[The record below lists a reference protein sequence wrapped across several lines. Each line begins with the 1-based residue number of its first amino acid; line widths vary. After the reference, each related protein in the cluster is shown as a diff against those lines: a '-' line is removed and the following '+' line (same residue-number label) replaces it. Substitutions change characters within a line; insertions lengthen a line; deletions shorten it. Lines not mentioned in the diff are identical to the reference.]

1 MKGGALECG
10 EGRGLRLCGRAGLK
24 LITLAAIVLA
34 GCASR
39 PGDCASPDV
48 WCAGLVTD
56 FGNVTQGINNQAWLA
71 LEDAKADGLLAKVD
85 RIETVDSRDRAANIA
100 AFGDAGYDIVVT
112 VGASIS
118 EETSAAARRY
128 PGTAFIGV
136 EQAQQTEIPN
146 LAGLVFHE
154 EQSGFLAGV
163 LADSVTQTGHVAAV
177 CEASFIDA
185 MRRYCEGFRA
195 GALYGDP
202 KVRVT
207 VSYRQGRTELLF
219 HDADWGRESA
229 LEMLDAGAD
238 VVFSAGGE
246 TADAALQAAAGS
258 GALIIGAE
266 TDTYTRLKD
275 VRPQLLTSA
284 VSDVRAGVGVLVV
297 AARQGKLPPGDTF
310 GQVGLAP
317 FHDLERRV
325 PAETEGRL
333 AKIRAMLETGEILL
347 EVPYWLP

>member
-10 EGRGLRLCGRAGLK
+10 EVRDLRPGIAAGLK
-24 LITLAAIVLA
+24 LITLAAILLS
-34 GCASR
+34 GCAARSQ
-39 PGDCASPDV
+39 DCASPEI

-56 FGNVTQGINNQAWLA
+56 FGSVTQGINNEAWLA
-71 LEDAKADGLLAKVD
+71 LEDAKSGGLLAKIE

-100 AFGDAGYDIVVT
+100 TFGDAGYDIVVT

-118 EETSAAARRY
+118 DETSAAARHY
-128 PGTAFIGV
+128 PRTAFIGV

-177 CEASFIDA
+177 CESSFIDTV
-185 MRRYCEGFRA
+185 RRYCEGFRA

-202 KVRVT
+202 SVRVT
-207 VSYRQGRTELLF
+207 VSYRQGRSELLF
-219 HDADWGRESA
+219 HDPDWAQESA

-238 VVFSAGGE
+238 VLFSAGGE
-246 TADAALQAAAGS
+246 TADAALQAAAGG
-258 GALIIGAE
+258 GALVIGAE

-284 VSDVRAGVGVLVV
+284 VSGVRAGVGVLVV
-297 AARQGKLPPGDTF
+297 AARQGKLPPGETF

-317 FHDLERRV
+317 FHDLESRIPRE
-325 PAETEGRL
+325 AEGRL
-333 AKIRAMLETGEILL
+333 AKIQGMLETREILL
-347 EVPYWLP
+347 EVPYRLP